1 MAVHSGASIADQF
14 TRGLQVTTAGHA
26 KSSSGVQQKTIQQ
39 QSIQQSI
46 LHTITPDNFT
56 SNNSIKNEG
65 FANSDV
71 HFVEGDQPTMYA
83 NGPGSFA
90 YGDATIFGQ
99 QGAPAGYLDGSQ
111 HPPTYTTPAT
121 NSPTMVPGT
130 QGQVI
135 TYQHTSGLAG
145 QINPRPPITHTTRAS
160 PATVA
165 WLLENYE
172 TSEGVSL
179 PRSTLYNHYLQ
190 HCQANKLDAVN
201 AASFGKLI
209 RSVFVGLKTRRL
221 GTRGNSKYHYYG
233 IRIQPNSP
241 LNALVDH
248 EIQGAMRQSPS
259 AHKSRLKLTTKIENE
274 SFGEEQSRA
283 GEDSQQTKNQQE
295 QHQQY
300 LGDISQG
307 LREFKPVQATEP
319 LPDGISSSDIV
330 VFSQLYRE
338 HCEAILDVVVNLQFA
353 LVESLWHTFWRAP
366 SSEEE
371 SKQDSQTPINE
382 GSLEERLPKI
392 KLTLLCSYQ
401 PILDFVKDADH
412 VLYQTL
418 VETLIPEVLRP
429 IPGSLTS
436 AIRNYAK
443 CLESWLMG
451 SLTDIPQ
458 KMVDLK
464 ISTCS
469 AFSQTLRRYTSL
481 NHLAQAARAVLQNP
495 QQINQMLADLNRVD
509 FANVQEQASWVCQ
522 CDDEVVNQLEADF
535 KATLAQQNSLEKWAD
550 WLQGVVNKV
559 LASTE
564 GTPAYPKAARQFL
577 LKWSFYSS
585 MVIRDLTLRSAAS
598 FGSFHLIRL
607 LYDEY
612 MFYLIEHK
620 VADATGKSPI
630 AVMGEFVGLGANFA
644 ASLAPLDALRQNGL
658 GDSGSEV
665 TSEDDSGDS
674 VKQQPSTDISTSDE
688 PDVKKQR
695 TN

>member
-1 MAVHSGASIADQF
+1 
-14 TRGLQVTTAGHA
+14 
-26 KSSSGVQQKTIQQ
+26 
-39 QSIQQSI
+39 
-46 LHTITPDNFT
+46 
-56 SNNSIKNEG
+56 
-65 FANSDV
+65 
-71 HFVEGDQPTMYA
+71 
-83 NGPGSFA
+83 
-90 YGDATIFGQ
+90 
-99 QGAPAGYLDGSQ
+99 
-111 HPPTYTTPAT
+111 
-121 NSPTMVPGT
+121 
-130 QGQVI
+130 
-135 TYQHTSGLAG
+135 
-145 QINPRPPITHTTRAS
+145 
-160 PATVA
+160 
-165 WLLENYE
+165 
-172 TSEGVSL
+172 
-179 PRSTLYNHYLQ
+179 
-190 HCQANKLDAVN
+190 
-201 AASFGKLI
+201 
-209 RSVFVGLKTRRL
+209 
-221 GTRGNSKYHYYG
+221 
-233 IRIQPNSP
+233 
-241 LNALVDH
+241 
-248 EIQGAMRQSPS
+248 MRQSPS
-259 AHKSRLKLTTKIENE
+259 AHKSRLKLTTKVENE
-274 SFGEEQSRA
+274 SFGDEPSRG

-307 LREFKPVQATEP
+307 LPEFKPVLTNEP
-319 LPDGISSSDIV
+319 LPDGISNQDIL

-338 HCEAILDVVVNLQFA
+338 HCEAILDVVVNLQFS
-353 LVESLWHTFWRAP
+353 LVETLWHTFWRAP
-366 SSEEE
+366 ASEDET
-371 SKQDSQTPINE
+371 KQELQSTNKD
-382 GSLEERLPKI
+382 LEERLPKT
-392 KLTLLCSYQ
+392 KLTILCNYQ
-401 PILDFVKDADH
+401 PVLDYVKDADH

-443 CLESWLMG
+443 CLESWLVG

-464 ISTCS
+464 TSTCS

-535 KATLAQQNSLEKWAD
+535 KATLAQQNSLEKWAE
-550 WLQGVVNKV
+550 WLEDVVNKV
-559 LASTE
+559 LSATE

-620 VADATGKSPI
+620 VAVATGKSPI
-630 AVMGEFVGLGANFA
+630 AVMGEFVGLGANLA
-644 ASLAPLDALRQNGL
+644 AALAPLDPLKQNGL
-658 GDSGSEV
+658 GDSGSDV
-665 TSEDDSGDS
+665 TSEDDYGDS
-674 VKQQPSTDISTSDE
+674 KDIKKPTTDIPTLDE
-688 PDVKKQR
+688 PDMKKQR